1 MSELLLLLQF
11 ATPLALA
18 ALGETVTQKSGVINI
33 GLEGS
38 MLVGAFFGVSATMAT
53 GSPWF
58 GLGVGVAAGLALALL
73 SSFFAI
79 ALSADQV
86 VVGTA
91 ATLLATGLTGTLY
104 RARFGQA
111 GVSLSVEQL
120 PSFGGFD
127 LVMLIA
133 ILAVPAIWF
142 GLNRTGIGLALRAVG
157 EYPKAAEAAGFRV
170 NRIRTLALAFGG
182 AMGGL
187 AGGYLALGIVGS
199 FAENMVAGRGFVA
212 IAMVTFG
219 RWKPLWVF
227 AACLLIGYL
236 ESLQFLF
243 QAKGVRVPEQ
253 LLIGLP
259 YAAALLILVVVGKG
273 TLAPA
278 ALATPYRR
286 GK

>member
-11 ATPLALA
+11 STPLALA

-58 GLGVGVAAGLALALL
+58 GLAVGVLAGLGLALI
-73 SSFFAI
+73 SGFFAI

-111 GVSLSVEQL
+111 GVSLSVERI
-120 PSFGGFD
+120 PSIGGFD

-133 ILAVPAIWF
+133 VLAVPAIWF

-157 EYPKAAEAAGFRV
+157 EYPKAAEASGFRV
-170 NRIRTLALAFGG
+170 NRIRGLALAFGG

-187 AGGYLALGIVGS
+187 AGAYLALGIVGS

-219 RWKPLWVF
+219 RWRPLWVF
-227 AACLLIGYL
+227 GACLLIGYL

-243 QAKGVRVPEQ
+243 QAKGVRVPDQ

-273 TLAPA
+273 TVAPA

-286 GK
+286 RK